1 MRQVVHL
8 VHPRAVVANAPLPG
22 FLHRV
27 TELDTLGLDEPES
40 KCAAFA
46 E

>member
-22 FLHRV
+22 FLHQA

-40 KCAAFA
+40 KCAAFGG
-46 E
+46 